1 MIDFSTAYWRGLHK
15 WVQAQGTSTGAG
27 STLCT
32 LTPPAGYKYII
43 VAGSFSHNDT
53 AARDVAIK
61 WGDAGG
67 NNTIAALTAVAQ
79 TIYTQ
84 LYTSIG
90 TPPMPLVLDERS
102 SLILETTG
110 LVNAKIMTLN
120 VVVVVLRGEDLVV
133 S

>member
-1 MIDFSTAYWRGLHK
+1 MIDFSTAYWRGFHK

-43 VAGSFSHNDT
+43 VCGAFSHNDV

-67 NNTIAALTAVAQ
+67 NNSIGALTAVAQ

-84 LYTSIG
+84 LYSSIG
-90 TPPMPLVLDERS
+90 SPPMPVVLDERS
-102 SLILETTG
+102 SLILETTALG
-110 LVNAKIMTLN
+110 NTKVMTLN
-120 VVVVVLRGEDLVV
+120 VVVVVLRGEDQVV